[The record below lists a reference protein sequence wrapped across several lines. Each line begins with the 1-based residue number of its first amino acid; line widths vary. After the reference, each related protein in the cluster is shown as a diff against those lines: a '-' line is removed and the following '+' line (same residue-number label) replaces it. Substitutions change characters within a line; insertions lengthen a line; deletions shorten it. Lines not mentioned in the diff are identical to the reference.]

1 MNKLIPLSTALM
13 LIFGVGVGA
22 EEPAQQQDN
31 LILKTQESRQ
41 LIKGPAEY
49 FTGQAWI
56 DPFHLEAQS
65 QSVLT
70 SAQVTFEP
78 GARTNWHIHP
88 RGQLLVVTSGKGWT
102 QLENGKKI
110 TINEGDTV
118 WCPPDHRHWHGATS
132 TTSMSHIAIQE
143 KHDGTNVHWM
153 EAVSDNTYLSDN

>member
-1 MNKLIPLSTALM
+1 MNKLIAFSTALM
-13 LIFGVGVGA
+13 PIFAVGVSA
-22 EEPAQQQDN
+22 EELAQQQAN

-41 LIKGPAEY
+41 LIEGPAEY

-56 DPFHLEAQS
+56 DPFHLEAQAP
-65 QSVLT
+65 SVLT
-70 SAQVTFEP
+70 SAKVTFEP
-78 GARTNWHIHP
+78 GARTHWHTHP

-143 KHDGTNVHWM
+143 KLDGSNVQWM
-153 EAVSDNTYLSDN
+153 EAVSDQDYLSDN

>member
-1 MNKLIPLSTALM
+1 MNKFLPFTTALIA
-13 LIFGVGVGA
+13 LFAVCINA
-22 EEPAQQQDN
+22 EELTQKQDT
-31 LILKTQESRQ
+31 LIHKTKESRQ
-41 LIKGPAEY
+41 MIEGPAEY

-56 DPFHLEAQS
+56 DPFHLEAQTP
-65 QSVLT
+65 SVLT

-78 GARTNWHIHP
+78 GARTNWHSHP

-143 KHDGTNVHWM
+143 KHDGSNVHWM
-153 EAVSDNTYLSDN
+153 ETVSDDTYLSGH